1 MSSSAPAPIP
11 DVSRLDRSG
20 LPPSEAEG
28 EGKSLRHLQ
37 HLAIVLWISFSIPV
51 ARSIYYLVEGSP
63 THPYTLMQQ
72 RYRLAA
78 GLIEEAGALFL
89 LWYVMGRQ
97 GKTRRD
103 IGWNPQLADL
113 PRAIGLFLLVMVAGW
128 FGYYGVQSWYYAHS
142 GHYLAARSLQSMLG
156 FGISALSIA
165 YACLNPFCEEL
176 IVRAYTITEVL
187 SLGGTRTLAVVV
199 SVVVQLSYHLY
210 QGWVNV
216 LWLAPVFLV
225 VSIYYVRTRRIVPV
239 ILVHLAMDLWP
250 LLRGTL

>member
-1 MSSSAPAPIP
+1 
-11 DVSRLDRSG
+11 
-20 LPPSEAEG
+20 
-28 EGKSLRHLQ
+28 
-37 HLAIVLWISFSIPV
+37 
-51 ARSIYYLVEGSP
+51 
-63 THPYTLMQQ
+63 
-72 RYRLAA
+72 
-78 GLIEEAGALFL
+78 
-89 LWYVMGRQ
+89 
-97 GKTRRD
+97 
-103 IGWNPQLADL
+103 
-113 PRAIGLFLLVMVAGW
+113 
-128 FGYYGVQSWYYAHS
+128 
-142 GHYLAARSLQSMLG
+142 MLG